1 MIELF
6 EQVKEYKLKSDQ
18 VREVT
23 RKKIRNKK
31 LSLIETVI
39 SKISALNRQLQALD
53 IQGSAE
59 DERLTLMR
67 ALQTLEI
74 TISNIKEGTQNQ

>member
-74 TISNIKEGTQNQ
+74 TISNLKEGTQNQ

>member
-1 MIELF
+1 
-6 EQVKEYKLKSDQ
+6 
-18 VREVT
+18 
-23 RKKIRNKK
+23 
-31 LSLIETVI
+31 LIETVI

-53 IQGSAE
+53 IQGSTE

-74 TISNIKEGTQNQ
+74 TISNLKEGTQNQ